1 MSSVNL
7 KIALL
12 LYGAINIAEG
22 IMLVVAPARMA
33 WLYGFNSSASD
44 VVSDP
49 IPYLMVIMGAAFIS
63 AGVWFA
69 MTFLDPVR
77 NINSVRFS
85 ILWAALMFIVP
96 LYALSKG
103 YIEVGQ
109 IWLGVLLNGI
119 FAAAFLIYYPRGAS
133 NR

>member
-7 KIALL
+7 KIALV
-12 LYGAINIAEG
+12 LYGAINIAAG
-22 IMLVVAPARMA
+22 IMLVVWPARMA
-33 WLYGFNSSASD
+33 WLYGFNSSSTEA
-44 VVSDP
+44 VSNSVA
-49 IPYLMVIMGAAFIS
+49 YLMVITGAAFIT

-77 NINSVRFS
+77 NINSVRFAV
-85 ILWAALMFIVP
+85 LWAALMFIVP

-109 IWLGVLLNGI
+109 MWLGVILNGI
-119 FAAAFLIYYPRGAS
+119 FAAAFLIFYPR